1 MRIMIP
7 IHPAFLSEKGSNI
20 TQNERS
26 YERSLK
32 EVMKEVLKETDFK
45 KTVGI
50 LEVIDVK
57 GKITPSEAKE
67 ITGKSE
73 TTTWRYLNI
82 LVDTG
87 YVIAEGNT
95 NKAIYRRK

>member
-1 MRIMIP
+1 MHRCASCLEFKEVRAMRIMIP

-45 KTVGI
+45 KQWAF
-50 LEVIDVK
+50 LK
-57 GKITPSEAKE
+57 
-67 ITGKSE
+67 
-73 TTTWRYLNI
+73 
-82 LVDTG
+82 
-87 YVIAEGNT
+87 
-95 NKAIYRRK
+95 